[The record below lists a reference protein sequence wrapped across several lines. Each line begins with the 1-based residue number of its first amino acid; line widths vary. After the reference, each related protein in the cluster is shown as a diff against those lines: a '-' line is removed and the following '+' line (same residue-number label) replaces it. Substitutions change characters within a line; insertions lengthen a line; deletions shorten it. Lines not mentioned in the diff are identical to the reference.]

1 MKKYKLIEDKKGFTQ
16 LVPMVMAV
24 VIVFAIMF
32 VGAFINGQINDSLED
47 SFPAEASRS
56 VLQNDTLSTMDN
68 ISGNWDTG
76 VDLMQVTIIITIL
89 AGAIAA
95 IFLFTRF
102 N

>member
-1 MKKYKLIEDKKGFTQ
+1 MKQVRQDNKGFAQ

-24 VIVFAIMF
+24 IIVFAILF

-56 VLQNDTLSTMDN
+56 TQQNDTLETMGN

-76 VDLMQVTIIITIL
+76 IDLMQVTIIITIL

-95 IFLFTRF
+95 IFLFARR
-102 N
+102 